1 MPHQQ
6 YRTTLCSIFSLT
18 LTYIQVLT
26 STHTLTHTHTHA
38 CTHTLCICHYIYS
51 VHDDWN
57 KGKAEMCTPNTP
69 PSHKACLTMEMRK
82 EKNVR
87 PPCLPERR
95 YKSIRQ
101 NPCWEGTS
109 MSAYLVPLS
118 SYVSFYGS
126 GIIKNKWPSY
136 DFCSC
141 TPLHFS
147 LLIKNISIKQ
157 IIFNTHSV
165 TSIT

>member
-1 MPHQQ
+1 MFNLVIVLVWFLLSKNLHTFLNWLNYLMPHQQ

-38 CTHTLCICHYIYS
+38 CTHTHTLCICHYIYS

-57 KGKAEMCTPNTP
+57 KGKAERCTPNTP

-95 YKSIRQ
+95 YKSVRQ
-101 NPCWEGTS
+101 NPC
-109 MSAYLVPLS
+109 
-118 SYVSFYGS
+118 
-126 GIIKNKWPSY
+126 
-136 DFCSC
+136 
-141 TPLHFS
+141 
-147 LLIKNISIKQ
+147 
-157 IIFNTHSV
+157 
-165 TSIT
+165 